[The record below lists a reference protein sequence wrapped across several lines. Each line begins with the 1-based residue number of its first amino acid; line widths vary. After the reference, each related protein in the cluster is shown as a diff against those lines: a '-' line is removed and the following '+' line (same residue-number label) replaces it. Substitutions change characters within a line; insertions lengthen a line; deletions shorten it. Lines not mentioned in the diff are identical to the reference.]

1 MYSSRLDHAI
11 ITALEAHGLMRRK
24 TGDAFEVSHVLSVA
38 LIVSDFGFSE
48 DAIVAAVLHDTL
60 EDTVLKAETIHE
72 RFGQR
77 VLSIVQDLTEPPSSV
92 LWRERKH
99 AYIDRL
105 QRSHRDETKAVAAA
119 DKIHNMSSIL
129 HGLTKDGHE
138 FWSNFKSSPERV
150 SWYYQEVYR
159 ALSET
164 WDHPILNRQRDLL
177 LTLFTK
183 IDEIEKLRAHNQQQ
197 K

>member
-11 ITALEAHGLMRRK
+11 VTALEAHGLTQRR

-38 LIVSDFGFSE
+38 LIVSDFGFNE

-60 EDTVLKAETIHE
+60 EDTFLKAETIHE

-77 VLSIVQDLTEPPSSV
+77 VLSIVQDLTEPPNSV
-92 LWRERKH
+92 SWRERKH

-105 QRSHRDETKAVAAA
+105 QQSHYDETKAVAAA

-129 HGLTKDGHE
+129 RGLKKDGHE
-138 FWSNFKSSPERV
+138 FWPHFESSPGRV

-159 ALSET
+159 VLSET
-164 WDHPILNRQRDLL
+164 WDHPILDRQRDLL
-177 LTLFTK
+177 STLLTK
-183 IDEIEKLRAHNQQQ
+183 VDEIERCRVHNQ
-197 K
+197 